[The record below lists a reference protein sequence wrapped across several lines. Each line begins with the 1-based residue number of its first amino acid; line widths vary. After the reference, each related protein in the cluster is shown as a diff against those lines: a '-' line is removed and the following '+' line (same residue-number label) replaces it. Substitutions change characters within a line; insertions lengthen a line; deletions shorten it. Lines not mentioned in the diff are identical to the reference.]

1 MAPTKMQEPAKLSGK
16 ELYGRFV
23 VLESIVVALGAAALP
38 KDVEDR
44 RVFLDELKKDAAAR
58 AHATGHIEV
67 KAEVGSYTEQL
78 FAAIVAAAET

>member
-1 MAPTKMQEPAKLSGK
+1 MAPTKMQEPTKLSGK

-44 RVFLDELKKDAAAR
+44 RELKKDAAAR
-58 AHATGHIEV
+58 AHATGHIEI
-67 KAEVGSYTEQL
+67 KAEVESYTSQL